1 MVTNRG
7 VVIVL
12 QVFIFL
18 WFLLFV
24 LALFLNEISTN
35 YTMILTNVT
44 NQSVALFFII
54 FPQFNNGIKYPLFI
68 TLSSLAASLISVL
81 FWINAE
87 KIVEEKIVEEKIVE
101 EKIVEENIMNDE
113 EIDITK

>member
-1 MVTNRG
+1 MTSNIG
-7 VVIVL
+7 ACVIL
-12 QVFIFL
+12 EVFIFL

-35 YTMILTNVT
+35 YTMILTNIT

-54 FPQFNNGIKYPLFI
+54 FPQFNHGIKYSLFI
-68 TLSSLAASLISVL
+68 TLSSLFTSLVSVL

-87 KIVEEKIVEEKIVE
+87 KVIDDSPTD
-101 EKIVEENIMNDE
+101 EENLNIL
-113 EIDITK
+113 K